1 MKASTL
7 MYSMFI
13 LAAMGFTAASCE
25 DQSPEYEEV
34 QLTDSCSLNL
44 KRVETFNNVFGTITS
59 TGDKM
64 NPFVIEG
71 NADSGWSASGPLLP
85 CNLPAEL
92 EVDGL
97 KIMFSGYLYEDPP
110 YSVIGIPFEF
120 TQQIR
125 VRTEPDNTP

>member
-1 MKASTL
+1 

-13 LAAMGFTAASCE
+13 LVTMGFTAASCE

-44 KRVETFNNVFGTITS
+44 KKEETFTNVLGTVTQTAS
-59 TGDKM
+59 TIGT
-64 NPFVIEG
+64 PFKISG
-71 NADSGWSASGPLLP
+71 GPDSGWYASGSLMP

-97 KIMFSGYLYEDPP
+97 KIMFSGYLYEDIPGTDTFGP
-110 YSVIGIPFEF
+110 PFEF
-120 TQQIR
+120 TQIK
-125 VRTEPDNTP
+125 VSTKYDNTP